1 MSSFEVNNNLL
12 QVKSGFAQEFTH
24 TLALMADNFSL
35 KMKNPTA
42 QQLALSSTYKSLRST
57 SEPPKAEIRV
67 GTDRVEIEFSSIR
80 FSKRIST
87 SSCGPVY
94 AGTLVVTKEAVAI
107 KELTAEAMDA
117 CIKECDKHMMLRH
130 PNIVHEIGVSEDGRG
145 HAYIITELAP
155 GGSLA
160 HALKSH
166 PQRNDWATLVRWA
179 LDIAQG
185 LQYLHSLTPPLLH
198 LNLKPQN
205 VLLFDDDRAK
215 LCDYGVARI
224 IKRTVTHQRSLQCSP
239 HYAAPEQYANKPV
252 SEAADVYG
260 FGGLLFAMIT
270 KSEPWEGLST
280 LQICGK
286 LTTGTPPSLP
296 SPLPAR
302 CPDRLAAIVQ
312 RCLQIDPQQ
321 RCPLSQVVEAL
332 AQVRDELA
340 AQDPSRVAAQQL
352 PHGAPSP
359 ADVSSPQ
366 SLLEILKLFESCPAP
381 PGRSDVPAKYQ
392 KPTLKAI
399 VAEYNRVAYFIPR
412 SNFISD
418 NDHEDA
424 MAVGLYTDESFVYWL
439 MNAWA
444 NDTSAD
450 QAERERGLRY
460 VGPFMRRLIEALPRC
475 CARYTGPAVRV
486 LTAGEASPQA
496 MRDAFDDYER
506 VFAEGTVLNFRGFA
520 CFVRGS
526 ALNESDESDRSSL
539 VQFCRAIEAFDID
552 TYSMAKL
559 TGARNEAFAP
569 GHNGREVLCLP
580 PSAFRV
586 SHPPSRT
593 GETVSVYT
601 DMQAKCSQL
610 DDSLTV
616 QNEHHAPVSAQVP
629 ADESC

>member
-1 MSSFEVNNNLL
+1 MGVPL
-12 QVKSGFAQEFTH
+12 
-24 TLALMADNFSL
+24 
-35 KMKNPTA
+35 
-42 QQLALSSTYKSLRST
+42 
-57 SEPPKAEIRV
+57 PPH
-67 GTDRVEIEFSSIR
+67 VEIEFSSIQ
-80 FSKRIST
+80 FSKRI

-94 AGTLVVTKEAVAI
+94 AGTLVTKEAVAI
-107 KELTAEAMDA
+107 KELAAEAMDA
-117 CIKECDKHMMLRH
+117 CIKECGMHMMLRH

-160 HALKSH
+160 DALKSH

-205 VLLFDDDRAK
+205 VLLFDDRAK
-215 LCDYGVARI
+215 LCDYG
-224 IKRTVTHQRSLQCSP
+224 TVTSETECSP
-239 HYAAPEQYANKPV
+239 QYSAPEQYATKPV

-260 FGGLLFAMIT
+260 IGGLLFAMIT
-270 KSEPWEGLST
+270 KSEPWEGLSM
-280 LQICGK
+280 LEICGK

-321 RCPLSQVVEAL
+321 RCPLSQVIEAL

-450 QAERERGLRY
+450 RARGLGH
-460 VGPFMRRLIEALPRC
+460 VGPFMCRLIEALPRC
-475 CARYTGPAVRV
+475 CERYSGLAVRV
-486 LTAGEASPQA
+486 LRAGVKASQA
-496 MRDAFDDYER
+496 MRDAFADYER
-506 VFAEGTVLNFRGFA
+506 QYAEGTLLCNSSFASFTRGGTPIQTFTFNAHVL
-520 CFVRGS
+520 
-526 ALNESDESDRSSL
+526 L
-539 VQFCRAIEAFDID
+539 FCRAVEAFDVD
-552 TYSMAKL
+552 RYSMVRI
-559 TGARNEAFAP
+559 TRRSEM
-569 GHNGREVLCLP
+569 EVLCLP

-586 SHPPSRT
+586 SHPPSR
-593 GETVSVYT
+593 EEWTVSVYT
-601 DMQAKCSQL
+601 DMQAVQQDHPS
-610 DDSLTV
+610 TV
-616 QNEHHAPVSAQVP
+616 ALSARHHDVNVVVAQR
-629 ADESC
+629 ARQAHCCTQ